1 MKDKNIFF
9 RHFPPPVFLEMPSVG
24 VDISPM
30 SMRFME
36 IIEHPTLKVGKY
48 AEQALSKPFSITNE
62 DQSEVK
68 EILKKW
74 KKEFNLEF
82 VKVSLPEE
90 KAYLFKTEVEG
101 ATEAAMR
108 SAIEFTLEENV
119 PLSGAEAIF
128 DYRIIG
134 KSIEKPGSLNTAVT
148 VFPRDVI
155 NAYLELF
162 QTSGLTPVS
171 FLIEAQAISRAIV
184 KRGDM
189 CTYLI
194 VNINDTKTGVFIV
207 SKGAVQFT
215 STIMIGSMDFTKA
228 LQKQFDITVAEA
240 EKLKQ
245 TKGFMRTADNETL
258 GALIST
264 ASVFRQEIE
273 KVYVYWNK
281 HRSSTDPTESIQKIL
296 LSGKETLTLGFKE
309 YLTQTLKIPAESSDP
324 WANMNPL
331 DEYIPPVPLSSALVY
346 TAAIGLALP
355 ENE

>member
-9 RHFPPPVFLEMPSVG
+9 HHFPPPVFLEMPSVG
-24 VDISPM
+24 IDISPTA
-30 SMRFME
+30 MRFME
-36 IIEHPTLKVGKY
+36 IIEHPALKVGKY
-48 AEQALSKPFSITNE
+48 SEQILTKPFSINSE
-62 DQSEVK
+62 DTSEVK
-68 EILKKW
+68 EVLKKW
-74 KKEFNLEF
+74 RKEFGINF

-90 KAYLFKTEVEG
+90 KAYLFKTDIELG
-101 ATEAAMR
+101 TEAVMR

-134 KSIEKPGSLNTAVT
+134 DHPEKKGFLNVAVT

-155 NAYLELF
+155 NSYLELF

-171 FLIEAQAISRAIV
+171 FLIEAQALSRAIV
-184 KRGDM
+184 KKGDKG
-189 CTYLI
+189 TYLI

-215 STIMIGSMDFTKA
+215 STVMIGAMDFTKA

-240 EKLKQ
+240 EKLKL
-245 TKGFMRTADNETL
+245 TKGFMRSGDNETL

-281 HRSSTDPTESIQKIL
+281 HRSSTDPSESIQKIL
-296 LSGKETLTLGFKE
+296 LSGRETLTLGFKE
-309 YLTQTLKIPAESSDP
+309 YLSQTLKIPTESSDP
-324 WANMNPL
+324 WSNMASL
-331 DEYIPPVPLSSALVY
+331 DEYIPPLPLASALVY